1 MIDNQLSGDYDKVN
15 FRQIGVKIKEERLK
29 RHLTQEK
36 LAEMVDVTTA
46 FIGHIERGERSL
58 SLITLIKISNCL
70 GVTIDYLLSETIVPK
85 DESIVE
91 EFRSLI
97 DGKSIETKL
106 AVIDILK
113 SILKYL

>member
-1 MIDNQLSGDYDKVN
+1 MVTKHLPSTYDEVN

-36 LAEMVDVTTA
+36 LAEMVDVTPA
-46 FIGHIERGERSL
+46 FVGHIERGERSL

-85 DESIVE
+85 DENIVE
-91 EFRSLI
+91 EFRNLI
-97 DGKSIETKL
+97 NGKPIETKL
-106 AVIDILK
+106 ALIDIIK
-113 SILKYL
+113 SVLKYL

>member
-1 MIDNQLSGDYDKVN
+1 MVTNKLSGDYDKVN
-15 FRQIGVKIKEERLK
+15 FHNIGKKIKEERLK
-29 RHLTQEK
+29 RHLTQEQ

-58 SLITLIKISNCL
+58 SLITLIKVSNCL
-70 GVTIDYLLSETIVPK
+70 GVTIDYLLSETIIPK

-91 EFRSLI
+91 EFKNLI
-97 DGKSIETKL
+97 QDKPIETRM